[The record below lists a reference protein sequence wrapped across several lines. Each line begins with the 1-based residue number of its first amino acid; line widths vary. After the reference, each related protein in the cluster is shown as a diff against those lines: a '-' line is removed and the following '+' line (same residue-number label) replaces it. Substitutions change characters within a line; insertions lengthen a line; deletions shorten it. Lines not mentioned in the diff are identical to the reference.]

1 MTNFFTAQL
10 PPIIGELHI
19 AQIAHYAELI
29 QAMENVSSCS
39 YFIID
44 YQKRTFAYIPDNSQ
58 FLCGHKKEE
67 VMQHGL
73 THYSKITKEKEAE
86 QLKEANR
93 IAFTYFQQI
102 PLEKRKGFTLE
113 YNFCMLNK
121 NGASCIVKH
130 KQTPIVLTNTGDIW
144 LSLCSIQPSSTP
156 SNEMIRLKNKK
167 ENEEFTLNWKTKSF
181 VMSTSTK
188 LSIKETEMLQMLAS
202 GLTENQISEQLFISP
217 NTVKYHK
224 KSIVKKLNVSTIK
237 EAIYRYVAY

>member
-1 MTNFFTAQL
+1 MTNFFTPQL
-10 PPIIGELHI
+10 PPILGELHI

-58 FLCGHKKEE
+58 FLCGYKKEE
-67 VMQHGL
+67 VMQQGL
-73 THYSKITKEKEAE
+73 THYSKIMKEKEAG
-86 QLKEANR
+86 QIQEANR
-93 IAFTYFQQI
+93 IAFTFFQQI

-113 YNFCMLNK
+113 YTFCMLNK
-121 NGASCIVKH
+121 NGTSSIVRH

-144 LSLCSIQPSSTP
+144 LSLCAIQPTATP
-156 SNEMIRLKNKK
+156 NNEAIMLKNKK
-167 ENEEFTLNWKTKSF
+167 ENEEFTLNWNTKSF
-181 VMSTSTK
+181 AVSTPTK
-188 LSIKETEMLQMLAS
+188 LSNKETEILQMLAS
-202 GLTENQISEQLFISP
+202 GNTENQIAEQLFISS

-224 KSIVKKLNVSTIK
+224 KSIVKKLNVGTIK